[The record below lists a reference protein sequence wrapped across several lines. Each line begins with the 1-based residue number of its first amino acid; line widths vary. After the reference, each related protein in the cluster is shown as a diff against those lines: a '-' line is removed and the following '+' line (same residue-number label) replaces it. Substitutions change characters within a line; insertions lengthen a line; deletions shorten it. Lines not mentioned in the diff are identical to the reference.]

1 MHRASHRAAAVA
13 ALLGAF
19 AGSAAGAQGIRI
31 TGTTTARYIELRP
44 MVDDSVP
51 ADSTTGTGTLRE
63 TSRGVVAY
71 CDLGDTWCRYK
82 RTADDALGSVP
93 LLQDLEAS
101 VWGLGEGVQGRV
113 HLRGRASAGE
123 ARDLWPQ
130 GDDAF
135 DVVAA
140 YLDVDRRRFRAR
152 VGRQWHTSGLGYTS
166 FDGVALEARLPL
178 ANDAVSLDGWAG
190 RSLVQGLHESV
201 AGGAV
206 AAVEDLAPDRAGVL
220 FGLRAQYRPQ
230 PGAGIAVAY
239 QRELRSDRSW
249 LYSERIAADASM
261 RIGRQGSVEGAAEMD
276 LATGE
281 FNEARLRGQH
291 PVRRDLVVNA
301 QVRRHSPFF
310 ELWTIWG
317 AFTPVGFTEAT
328 GGLAWT
334 GIDRRL
340 VLSVDGGWRE
350 YDETSAGAD
359 FLPMK
364 SDGWRLG
371 ADAQFRVTPSW
382 LAHGGWRTE
391 IGFGA
396 SRTDGDAGVRWQ
408 RGESSWLG
416 VVGSAFQ
423 SVYEFRVGT
432 GRVVGLGLDGGAR
445 LRNDLR
451 LSGDVAAYRHVY
463 GDLAPATDW
472 SQLRGALRLEWTVG
486 RDPGMTRQGG
496 GGE

>member
-1 MHRASHRAAAVA
+1 MHRVFSRAALAVLLCGLA
-13 ALLGAF
+13 AVTGN
-19 AGSAAGAQGIRI
+19 AQGVRI
-31 TGTTTARYIELRP
+31 TGTTTARYLELRP

-51 ADSTTGTGTLRE
+51 ADSATGAGTLRE
-63 TSRGVVAY
+63 TSRGTVAY
-71 CDLGDTWCRYK
+71 CATGDAWCRYK
-82 RTADDALGSVP
+82 RTADDPIGSVP

-101 VWGLGEGVQGRV
+101 IWGLGEGVQARV

-123 ARDLWPQ
+123 ARDFWPQ

-140 YLDVDRRRFRAR
+140 YVDVDRRWVRGR
-152 VGRQWHTSGLGYTS
+152 VGRQWLTSGLGYAS
-166 FDGVALEARLPL
+166 FDGVALEARLPVAREAL
-178 ANDAVSLDGWAG
+178 ALDGWVG

-220 FGLRAQYRPQ
+220 FGLRAQYRPR
-230 PGAGIAVAY
+230 PGAGVAVAY

-249 LYSERIAADASM
+249 LYSERIAADASL
-261 RIGRQGSVEGAAEMD
+261 RIGRQGSVDGALELD
-276 LATGE
+276 LATGD
-281 FNEARLRGQH
+281 FNEARVSGQH
-291 PVRRDLVVNA
+291 AVGRDLVASA
-301 QVRRHSPFF
+301 QVRRYAPFF

-334 GIDRRL
+334 GFANRL
-340 VLSVDGGWRE
+340 ALSVDGGWRS
-350 YDETSAGAD
+350 YDDPNAGAG
-359 FLPMK
+359 FLEMK

-371 ADAQFRVTPSW
+371 ADAQYRVTPAW
-382 LAHGGWRTE
+382 MAHGSWRTE

-408 RGESSWLG
+408 RGDDSWLG

-432 GRVVGLGLDGGAR
+432 GRVVGLGLDGGTR
-445 LRNDLR
+445 LRDDLR

-472 SQLRGALRLEWTVG
+472 SQLRGALRLEWTIG
-486 RDPGMTRQGG
+486 RDPGLAGRGG
-496 GGE
+496 GGS